1 MRESLTV
8 WVQPHSQSFHT
19 PQFIFSI
26 HGITSSK
33 IVPLTFL
40 ILGCKYVTGNF
51 LYFMFAPPIGNLIW
65 AVMGFCNVFENWA
78 SKKKSGHTGN
88 WKWFFYW
95 TKKDIWKHPRSYLI
109 YCPTTIICN
118 LVLDLKHLD
127 DYNVVYGWYW
137 IRFSSWSRVAVLI
150 GSHEFNF

>member
-8 WVQPHSQSFHT
+8 WVQSHSESFHT

-33 IVPLTFL
+33 IIPLRFL

-51 LYFMFAPPIGNLIW
+51 LYFSFSPPIGYLIW

-78 SKKKSGHTGN
+78 SKKKSGHTGRFFIERKGFEN
-88 WKWFFYW
+88 IHVATSLIVKIPLDTIWSCTSSIMLKWLQRGLWMILDCLFF
-95 TKKDIWKHPRSYLI
+95 
-109 YCPTTIICN
+109 
-118 LVLDLKHLD
+118 LVSCCRLQWLT
-127 DYNVVYGWYW
+127 
-137 IRFSSWSRVAVLI
+137 
-150 GSHEFNF
+150 